1 MEWKWKVSHNFL
13 SFHTCDVQFHAH
25 AFFWCW
31 DRRQQEQHLLGD
43 RISFLTLIGSF
54 HLDHYRLRSILC
66 SPNKRQAAQPGFQP
80 LFCRKL
86 FWDAASEH
94 EIFCLDGIWFRF
106 SWHLVITV
114 YSSSNPGIVVF
125 GFAALCFIPP
135 QCHLT
140 WEGTQAFLFADVLV
154 RDWSGWK
161 ETLGFASTI
170 SAVIFLTSLGC
181 PTAGARRVG
190 SFWWGARTVCATHH
204 LLLACTSPSQ
214 GWRFGSLTFLETAAV
229 RTIRQGAR
237 RIWPGSS
244 SISVLTFLFSS
255 TFLVPPVV
263 HSHTHVCSFFW
274 V

>member
-1 MEWKWKVSHNFL
+1 MCNPMLMFFL
-13 SFHTCDVQFHAH
+13 VLGQEAAGAASSGWQNLLPHFNRQFSPWSLQVTKHFVLSKQAQGST
-25 AFFWCW
+25 ACVP
-31 DRRQQEQHLLGD
+31 LL
-43 RISFLTLIGSF
+43 
-54 HLDHYRLRSILC
+54 
-66 SPNKRQAAQPGFQP
+66 
-80 LFCRKL
+80 CRKL

-94 EIFCLDGIWFRF
+94 EILCLDGIWSRF

-114 YSSSNPGIVVF
+114 YSGSNPGIVVF
-125 GFAALCFIPP
+125 SFAALCFIPP

-170 SAVIFLTSLGC
+170 SAVILLTSLAC
-181 PTAGARRVG
+181 LTAGARRVG
-190 SFWWGARTVCATHH
+190 SFWWGARTACATHH

-214 GWRFGSLTFLETAAV
+214 GWRFGSLTFLDTAAV
-229 RTIRQGAR
+229 RTIRQGAQ

-263 HSHTHVCSFFW
+263 YSHTHTHICVLFLLSLARKKKKQTTK
-274 V
+274 

>member
-154 RDWSGWK
+154 WDWSGWK
-161 ETLGFASTI
+161 ETLGFAFTI
-170 SAVIFLTSLGC
+170 SANLSDVLSLPYCRSKEG
-181 PTAGARRVG
+181 G
-190 SFWWGARTVCATHH
+190 
-204 LLLACTSPSQ
+204 
-214 GWRFGSLTFLETAAV
+214 
-229 RTIRQGAR
+229 
-237 RIWPGSS
+237 
-244 SISVLTFLFSS
+244 
-255 TFLVPPVV
+255 
-263 HSHTHVCSFFW
+263 
-274 V
+274 